1 MQDIGTGAAGVA
13 RFPAFHKPQW
23 FAMFVHHGDGADIVI
38 IHGGKGLWK
47 RGRATYRDSRLLVG
61 DVARRYQQQALQGAV
76 LTDKRADKLV
86 RRLRQQ
92 LVRAGALDNFPLTE
106 NGDTVAQLQGF
117 IDIVA
122 DQHHGFLQLALH
134 LQKLV
139 LDHFTVDGVHRAEG
153 LIHQQHRRISR
164 QRADHADT
172 LLLAAG
178 HLARI
183 AVEKLTRIQR
193 HHIHQLFGAGF
204 AARFIPAQHARH
216 NGDVLFDGHV
226 RKQAN
231 LLDHIADVAAQRHR
245 IHPAGVFAVNQDR
258 AAARC
263 NQAIDHLQGG
273 GFPAAGRAEQ
283 DAHFPFGHVQVDVV
297 DGLNGLAVLL

>member
-13 RFPAFHKPQW
+13 RFPAFHKPQR
-23 FAMFVHHGDGADIVI
+23 FTVLVHHGDGADIVI

-47 RGRATYRDSRLLVG
+47 RGRAAYRDSRLLVG
-61 DVARRYQQQALQGAV
+61 DVACRHQQQALQSAV
-76 LTDKRADKLV
+76 LTHKRADKLV

-92 LVRAGALDNFPLTE
+92 LVRAGALDNLPLTE
-106 NGDTVAQLQGF
+106 NGDTIAQLQGF

-122 DQHHGFLQLALH
+122 DQHHRFLQLALH

-153 LIHQQHRRISR
+153 LIHQQYRRICR

-183 AVEKLTRIQR
+183 AVKKLTRIQR
-193 HHIHQLFGAGF
+193 HHIHQLFGTGF
-204 AARFIPAQHARH
+204 TPGFIPAQHARH
-216 NGDVLFDGHV
+216 HGNVLFDGHV
-226 RKQAN
+226 REQAN
-231 LLDHIADVAAQRHR
+231 LLNHVADVAAQRHR
-245 IHPAGVFAVNQDR
+245 IHPAGVFTVNQDR
-258 AAARC
+258 AAARR
-263 NQAIDHLQGG
+263 NQAVDHLKGG

-297 DGLNGLAVLL
+297 HGLKGLAMLL